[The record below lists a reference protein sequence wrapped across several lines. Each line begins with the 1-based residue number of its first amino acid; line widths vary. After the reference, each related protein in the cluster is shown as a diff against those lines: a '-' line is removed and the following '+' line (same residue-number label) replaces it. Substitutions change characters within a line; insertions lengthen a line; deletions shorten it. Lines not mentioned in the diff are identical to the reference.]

1 MRLWQVALA
10 GFVGVPV
17 VVWWIEAVELHFS
30 VRRWR
35 KEEQS

>member
-1 MRLWQVALA
+1 LWQVALA

-17 VVWWIEAVELHFS
+17 VVWWIEAVELHFR
-30 VRRWR
+30 VRCYR

>member
-1 MRLWQVALA
+1 MSLWQMALA

-17 VVWWIEAVELHFS
+17 VVWWIEAVELHFQ

-35 KEEQS
+35 KEDQT